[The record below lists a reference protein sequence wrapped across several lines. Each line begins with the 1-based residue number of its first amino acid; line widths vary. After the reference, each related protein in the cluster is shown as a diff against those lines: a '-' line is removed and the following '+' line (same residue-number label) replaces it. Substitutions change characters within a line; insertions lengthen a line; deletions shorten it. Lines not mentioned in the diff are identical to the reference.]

1 MGVIT
6 KYVENKNFHTTLINF
21 IYQFKC
27 ENEEIAALSLL
38 SRLLSITNKKYPEID
53 LFAREKMNRYIMN
66 LNVVNQSINDIYF
79 LNIALLIPSQNVV
92 KEDYLEKALKFT
104 LDTIYENNLT
114 DKSLF
119 EREKRLAIEMVLNNY
134 KNIDFIAEKN
144 MLDLIDD
151 EGIINKFKYKDI
163 EYLNNLTIGNIVACF
178 NKYIKN
184 VKPKLFI
191 NGNIDKSKTELIITD
206 YFEELNLKDY
216 KVLKD
221 YNYFYDKEEFID
233 KNDVSKFYQSIVYM
247 VYNVKDYNQEDFY
260 KLYFINLLLNNSSS
274 DLLLKGLRKENNLV
288 YSCGSSIMM
297 RNGLLFIKAT
307 TNKNNIKLTKVII
320 DSIINEIRN
329 GYIDNNTTSDII
341 HRLSLNIEREK
352 DSFYVDSSNIINDYF
367 KIDLSS
373 EKVLNILKS
382 ITIDEL
388 IEFANKLEL
397 KCIYTLEGN
406 R

>member
-6 KYVENKNFHTTLINF
+6 KFVENENFHTTLINF

-27 ENEEIAALSLL
+27 ENEEIAALNLL
-38 SRLLSITNKKYPEID
+38 SRLLYITNKKYPEID

-66 LNVVNQSINDIYF
+66 FGIINQSINDIYF
-79 LNIALLIPSQNVV
+79 LNISLLIPSQNVI
-92 KEDYLEKALKFT
+92 KEDYLEDALKFA
-104 LDTIYENNLT
+104 LETIYENNLNNEI
-114 DKSLF
+114 LF

-151 EGIINKFKYKDI
+151 AGIINKFKYKDI
-163 EYLNNLTIGNIVACF
+163 EYLNNLTIENIVACF

-184 VKPKLFI
+184 VKPKIFI

-367 KIDLSS
+367 KTDLSS

>member
-6 KYVENKNFHTTLINF
+6 KFVENKNFHTTLINF

-27 ENEEIAALSLL
+27 ENEEIAALNLL
-38 SRLLSITNKKYPEID
+38 SRLLYITNKKYPEID
-53 LFAREKMNRYIMN
+53 LFAREKMKRYIMN
-66 LNVVNQSINDIYF
+66 FGIINQSINDIYF
-79 LNIALLIPSQNVV
+79 LNISLLIPSQNVI
-92 KEDYLEKALKFT
+92 KEDYLEDALKFA
-104 LDTIYENNLT
+104 LETIYENNLNNEI
-114 DKSLF
+114 LF
-119 EREKRLAIEMVLNNY
+119 EREKRLAIEKVLNNY

-151 EGIINKFKYKDI
+151 AGIINKFKYKDI
-163 EYLNNLTIGNIVACF
+163 EYLNNLTIENIVACF

-184 VKPKLFI
+184 VKPKIFI

-247 VYNVKDYNQEDFY
+247 VYNVKDYNQDDFY

-373 EKVLNILKS
+373 EKVLNILKC

>member
-6 KYVENKNFHTTLINF
+6 KFVENENFHTTLINF

-27 ENEEIAALSLL
+27 KNEEIAALNLL
-38 SRLLSITNKKYPEID
+38 SRLLYITNKKYPEID

-66 LNVVNQSINDIYF
+66 FGIINQSINDIYF
-79 LNIALLIPSQNVV
+79 LNISLLIPSQNVI
-92 KEDYLEKALKFT
+92 KEDYLEDALKFA
-104 LDTIYENNLT
+104 LETIYENNLNNEI
-114 DKSLF
+114 LF

-151 EGIINKFKYKDI
+151 AGIINKFKYKDI
-163 EYLNNLTIGNIVACF
+163 EYLNNLTIENIVACF

-184 VKPKLFI
+184 VKPKIFI

-221 YNYFYDKEEFID
+221 YNYFYDKKEFID

-247 VYNVKDYNQEDFY
+247 VYNVKDYNQDDFY

-297 RNGLLFIKAT
+297 RNGLLFVKAT
-307 TNKNNIKLTKVII
+307 TNKNNIKLTKMII

-329 GYIDNNTTSDII
+329 GSIDNNITSDII

-352 DSFYVDSSNIINDYF
+352 DSFYVGSSNIINDYF
-367 KIDLSS
+367 KTDLSS

-388 IEFANKLEL
+388 IALANKLEL

>member
-6 KYVENKNFHTTLINF
+6 KFVENKNFHTTLINF

-27 ENEEIAALSLL
+27 KNEEIAALNLL
-38 SRLLSITNKKYPEID
+38 SRLLYITNKKYPEID

-66 LNVVNQSINDIYF
+66 FGIINQSINDIYF
-79 LNIALLIPSQNVV
+79 LNISLLIPSQNVI
-92 KEDYLEKALKFT
+92 KEDYLEDALKFA
-104 LDTIYENNLT
+104 LETIYENNLNNEI
-114 DKSLF
+114 LF

-151 EGIINKFKYKDI
+151 AGIINKFKYKDI
-163 EYLNNLTIGNIVACF
+163 EYLNNLTIENIVACF

-184 VKPKLFI
+184 VKPKIFI

-216 KVLKD
+216 KVLKH

-247 VYNVKDYNQEDFY
+247 VYNVKDYNQDDFY

-367 KIDLSS
+367 KTDLSS

-382 ITIDEL
+382 IAIDEL

>member
-6 KYVENKNFHTTLINF
+6 KFVENKNFHTTLINF

-27 ENEEIAALSLL
+27 ENEEIAALNLL
-38 SRLLSITNKKYPEID
+38 SRLLYITNKKYPEID

-66 LNVVNQSINDIYF
+66 FGIINQSINDIYF
-79 LNIALLIPSQNVV
+79 LNISLLIPSQNVI
-92 KEDYLEKALKFT
+92 KEDYLEDALKFA
-104 LDTIYENNLT
+104 LETIYENNLNNEI
-114 DKSLF
+114 LF

-151 EGIINKFKYKDI
+151 AGIINKFKYKDI
-163 EYLNNLTIGNIVACF
+163 EYLNNLSIENIVACF

-184 VKPKLFI
+184 VKPKIFI

-216 KVLKD
+216 KVLKH

-247 VYNVKDYNQEDFY
+247 VYNVKDYNQDDFY

>member
-27 ENEEIAALSLL
+27 ENEEIAALNLL

-53 LFAREKMNRYIMN
+53 LFARKKMDRYIMN
-66 LNVVNQSINDIYF
+66 FGVINQSINDIYF
-79 LNIALLIPSQNVV
+79 LNISLLIPSQNVI
-92 KEDYLEKALKFT
+92 KEDYLEDALRFA
-104 LDTIYENNLT
+104 LETIYENNLNNEI
-114 DKSLF
+114 LF
-119 EREKRLAIEMVLNNY
+119 EREKRLAIEMCLNNY

-151 EGIINKFKYKDI
+151 AGFINKFKYRDI
-163 EYLNNLTIGNIVACF
+163 EYLNNLSLENIVDCF

-184 VKPKLFI
+184 VKPKIFI
-191 NGNIDKSKTELIITD
+191 NGNIDKSKTELIIND
-206 YFEELNLKDY
+206 YFEELKLKDY

-233 KNDVSKFYQSIVYM
+233 KNDVSNFYQSIVYM
-247 VYNVKDYNQEDFY
+247 IYNVKDYDQEDFY

-297 RNGLLFIKAT
+297 RNGLLFVKAT
-307 TNKNNIKLTKVII
+307 TNKNNIKLTKIII

-329 GYIDNNTTSDII
+329 GSIDNNTISDII

-352 DSFYVDSSNIINDYF
+352 DSFYVGSSNIINDYF
-367 KIDLSS
+367 KTDLSS

-388 IEFANKLEL
+388 KELANKLEL

>member
-6 KYVENKNFHTTLINF
+6 KFVENENFHTTLINF

-27 ENEEIAALSLL
+27 ENEEIAALNLL
-38 SRLLSITNKKYPEID
+38 SRLLYITNKKYPEID

-66 LNVVNQSINDIYF
+66 FGIINQSINDIYF
-79 LNIALLIPSQNVV
+79 LNISLLIPSQNVI
-92 KEDYLEKALKFT
+92 KEDYLEDALKFA
-104 LDTIYENNLT
+104 LETIYENNLNNEI
-114 DKSLF
+114 LF

-151 EGIINKFKYKDI
+151 AGIINKFKYKDI
-163 EYLNNLTIGNIVACF
+163 EYLNNLTIENIVACF

-184 VKPKLFI
+184 VKPKIFI

-216 KVLKD
+216 KVLKH

-247 VYNVKDYNQEDFY
+247 VYNVKDYNQDDFY

-367 KIDLSS
+367 KTDLSS

-382 ITIDEL
+382 IAIDEL

>member
-6 KYVENKNFHTTLINF
+6 KFVENKNFHTTLINF

-27 ENEEIAALSLL
+27 ENEEIAALNLL
-38 SRLLSITNKKYPEID
+38 SRLLYITNKKYPEID

-66 LNVVNQSINDIYF
+66 FGIINQSINDIYF
-79 LNIALLIPSQNVV
+79 LNISLLIPSQNVI
-92 KEDYLEKALKFT
+92 KEDYLEDALKFA
-104 LDTIYENNLT
+104 LETIYENNLNNEI
-114 DKSLF
+114 LF

-151 EGIINKFKYKDI
+151 AGIINKFKYKDI
-163 EYLNNLTIGNIVACF
+163 EYLNNLTIENIVACF

-184 VKPKLFI
+184 VKPKIFI

-216 KVLKD
+216 KVLKH

-247 VYNVKDYNQEDFY
+247 VYNVKDYNQDDFY

>member
-6 KYVENKNFHTTLINF
+6 KFVENENFHTTLINF

-27 ENEEIAALSLL
+27 ENEEIAALNLL

-66 LNVVNQSINDIYF
+66 FGIINQSINDIYF
-79 LNIALLIPSQNVV
+79 LNISLLIPSQNVI
-92 KEDYLEKALKFT
+92 KEDYLEDALKFA
-104 LDTIYENNLT
+104 LETIYENNLNNEI
-114 DKSLF
+114 LF

-151 EGIINKFKYKDI
+151 AGIINKFKYKDI
-163 EYLNNLTIGNIVACF
+163 EYLNNLTIENIVACF

-184 VKPKLFI
+184 VKPKIFI
-191 NGNIDKSKTELIITD
+191 NGNIDKSKTELINTD

-216 KVLKD
+216 KVLKH

-247 VYNVKDYNQEDFY
+247 VYNVKDYNQDDFY

-307 TNKNNIKLTKVII
+307 TNKNNIKLTKMII

-352 DSFYVDSSNIINDYF
+352 DSFYVDSSNIINDFF

-382 ITIDEL
+382 IAIDEL

>member
-6 KYVENKNFHTTLINF
+6 KFVENKNFHTTLINF

-27 ENEEIAALSLL
+27 ENEEIAALNLL
-38 SRLLSITNKKYPEID
+38 SRLLYITNKKYPEID

-66 LNVVNQSINDIYF
+66 FGIINQSINDIYF
-79 LNIALLIPSQNVV
+79 LNISLLIPSQNVI
-92 KEDYLEKALKFT
+92 KEDYLEDALKFA
-104 LDTIYENNLT
+104 LETIYENNLNNEI
-114 DKSLF
+114 LF

-151 EGIINKFKYKDI
+151 AGIINKFKYKDI
-163 EYLNNLTIGNIVACF
+163 EYLNNLTIENIVACF

-184 VKPKLFI
+184 VKPKIFI

-247 VYNVKDYNQEDFY
+247 VYNVKDYNQDDFY

-382 ITIDEL
+382 IAIDEL

>member
-6 KYVENKNFHTTLINF
+6 KFVENKNFHTTLINF

-27 ENEEIAALSLL
+27 ENEEIAALNLL
-38 SRLLSITNKKYPEID
+38 SRLLYITNKKYPEID

-66 LNVVNQSINDIYF
+66 FGVINQSINDIYF
-79 LNIALLIPSQNVV
+79 LNISLLIPSQNVI
-92 KEDYLEKALKFT
+92 KEDYLEDALKFA
-104 LDTIYENNLT
+104 LETIYENNLNNEI
-114 DKSLF
+114 LF

-151 EGIINKFKYKDI
+151 AGIINKFKYKDI
-163 EYLNNLTIGNIVACF
+163 EYLNNLTIENIVACF

-184 VKPKLFI
+184 VKPKIFI

-247 VYNVKDYNQEDFY
+247 VYNVKDYNQDDFY

-329 GYIDNNTTSDII
+329 GFIDNNTTSDII

>member
-6 KYVENKNFHTTLINF
+6 KFVENKNFHTTLINF

-27 ENEEIAALSLL
+27 ENEEIAALNLL
-38 SRLLSITNKKYPEID
+38 SRLLYITNKKYPEID

-66 LNVVNQSINDIYF
+66 FGIINQSINDIYF
-79 LNIALLIPSQNVV
+79 LNISLLIPSQNVI
-92 KEDYLEKALKFT
+92 KEDYLEDALKFA
-104 LDTIYENNLT
+104 LETIYENNLNNEI
-114 DKSLF
+114 LF

-151 EGIINKFKYKDI
+151 AGIINKFKYKDI
-163 EYLNNLTIGNIVACF
+163 EYLNNLTIENIVACF

-184 VKPKLFI
+184 VKPKIFI

-216 KVLKD
+216 KVLKH

-247 VYNVKDYNQEDFY
+247 VYNVKDYNQDDFY

-382 ITIDEL
+382 IAIDEL
-388 IEFANKLEL
+388 IEFANRLDL

>member
-6 KYVENKNFHTTLINF
+6 KFVENENFHTTLINF

-27 ENEEIAALSLL
+27 KNEEIAALNLL
-38 SRLLSITNKKYPEID
+38 SRLLYITNKKYPEID

-66 LNVVNQSINDIYF
+66 FGIINQSINDIYF
-79 LNIALLIPSQNVV
+79 LNISLLIPSQNVI
-92 KEDYLEKALKFT
+92 KEDYLEDALKFA
-104 LDTIYENNLT
+104 LETIYENNLNNEI
-114 DKSLF
+114 LF

-151 EGIINKFKYKDI
+151 AGFINKFKYRDI
-163 EYLNNLTIGNIVACF
+163 EYLNNLSLENIVDCF

-184 VKPKLFI
+184 VKPKIFI

-216 KVLKD
+216 KVLKH
-221 YNYFYDKEEFID
+221 YNYFYDNEEFID

-247 VYNVKDYNQEDFY
+247 VYNVKDYNQDDFY

-352 DSFYVDSSNIINDYF
+352 DSFYVDSSNIINDFF

-382 ITIDEL
+382 IAIDEL

>member
-6 KYVENKNFHTTLINF
+6 KYIENKNFHTTLINF

-27 ENEEIAALSLL
+27 ENEEITALNLL

-53 LFAREKMNRYIMN
+53 LFAREKMDRYIMN
-66 LNVVNQSINDIYF
+66 FGVINQSINDIYF
-79 LNIALLIPSQNVV
+79 LNISLLIPSQNVI
-92 KEDYLEKALKFT
+92 KEDYLEDALSFALET
-104 LDTIYENNLT
+104 VYENNLNNEI
-114 DKSLF
+114 LF
-119 EREKRLAIEMVLNNY
+119 EREKRLAIEMCLNNY

-151 EGIINKFKYKDI
+151 AGFINKFKYRDI
-163 EYLNNLTIGNIVACF
+163 EYLNNLSLENIVDCF

-184 VKPKLFI
+184 VKPKIFI
-191 NGNIDKSKTELIITD
+191 NGNIDKSKTELIIND
-206 YFEELNLKDY
+206 YFEELKLKDY

-221 YNYFYDKEEFID
+221 YNYFYDKKEFID
-233 KNDVSKFYQSIVYM
+233 KNDVSNFYQSIVYM
-247 VYNVKDYNQEDFY
+247 IYNVKDYDQDDFY

-297 RNGLLFIKAT
+297 RNGLLFVKAT
-307 TNKNNIKLTKVII
+307 TNKNNIKLTKMII

-329 GYIDNNTTSDII
+329 GVIDNNTISDII

-352 DSFYVDSSNIINDYF
+352 DSFYIGSSNIINDYF
-367 KIDLSS
+367 KTDLSS

-388 IEFANKLEL
+388 KELANKLEL

>member
-6 KYVENKNFHTTLINF
+6 KFVENKNFHTTLINF

-27 ENEEIAALSLL
+27 ENEEIAALNLL
-38 SRLLSITNKKYPEID
+38 SRLLYITNKKYPEID

-66 LNVVNQSINDIYF
+66 FGIINQSINDIYF
-79 LNIALLIPSQNVV
+79 LNISLLIPSQNVI
-92 KEDYLEKALKFT
+92 KEDYLEDALKFA
-104 LDTIYENNLT
+104 LETIYENNLNNEI
-114 DKSLF
+114 LF

-151 EGIINKFKYKDI
+151 AGIINKFKYKDI
-163 EYLNNLTIGNIVACF
+163 EYLNNLTIENIVACF

-184 VKPKLFI
+184 VKPKIFI

-216 KVLKD
+216 KVLKH

-247 VYNVKDYNQEDFY
+247 VYNVKDYNQDDFY

-367 KIDLSS
+367 KTDLSS

>member
-6 KYVENKNFHTTLINF
+6 KFVENENFHTTLINF

-27 ENEEIAALSLL
+27 ENEEIAALNLL
-38 SRLLSITNKKYPEID
+38 SRLLYITNKKYPEID

-66 LNVVNQSINDIYF
+66 FGIINQSINDIYF
-79 LNIALLIPSQNVV
+79 LNISLLIPSQNVI
-92 KEDYLEKALKFT
+92 KEDYLEDALKFA
-104 LDTIYENNLT
+104 LETIYENNLNNEI
-114 DKSLF
+114 LF

-151 EGIINKFKYKDI
+151 AGIINKFKYKDI
-163 EYLNNLTIGNIVACF
+163 EYLNNLTIENIVACF

-184 VKPKLFI
+184 VKPKIFI

-216 KVLKD
+216 KVLKH

-247 VYNVKDYNQEDFY
+247 VYNVKDYNQDDFY

-352 DSFYVDSSNIINDYF
+352 DSFYVDSSNIINDFF

>member
-1 MGVIT
+1 
-6 KYVENKNFHTTLINF
+6 
-21 IYQFKC
+21 
-27 ENEEIAALSLL
+27 
-38 SRLLSITNKKYPEID
+38 
-53 LFAREKMNRYIMN
+53 
-66 LNVVNQSINDIYF
+66 
-79 LNIALLIPSQNVV
+79 
-92 KEDYLEKALKFT
+92 
-104 LDTIYENNLT
+104 
-114 DKSLF
+114 
-119 EREKRLAIEMVLNNY
+119 
-134 KNIDFIAEKN
+134 
-144 MLDLIDD
+144 
-151 EGIINKFKYKDI
+151 
-163 EYLNNLTIGNIVACF
+163 
-178 NKYIKN
+178 
-184 VKPKLFI
+184 
-191 NGNIDKSKTELIITD
+191 
-206 YFEELNLKDY
+206 
-216 KVLKD
+216 
-221 YNYFYDKEEFID
+221 
-233 KNDVSKFYQSIVYM
+233 M
-247 VYNVKDYNQEDFY
+247 VYNVKDYNQDDFY

-367 KIDLSS
+367 KTDLSS

-382 ITIDEL
+382 IAIDEL